1 MNSPS
6 MHGLSELLL
15 TISLVLL
22 LAVPLGRWIARV
34 LEPGPQPLPLAGLER
49 RLYQALGVQGE
60 EMTWPTYA
68 TGVLT
73 LSLGGVLLLYAL
85 QRLQGLLPLNDD
97 ALPAVP
103 ALLAFNTAIS
113 FVTNTNW
120 QAYGGESTM
129 STLTQMF
136 GLTMQNFLSAGVGL
150 AVLAALMRG
159 LTRKQ
164 SRTLGNVWVDVV
176 RGTLYV
182 LLPLSLIV
190 SLLLVWQG
198 VPQTMTASVPI
209 SALSDTTG
217 GDQRIPMGAVASQV
231 AIKQLGTNGGGFY
244 SVNSA
249 HPLENPTPLSNLIQV
264 VSILLIPAALCF
276 AFGRLSGNMRHGMA
290 VLASMTV
297 ILLGTALPTLAA
309 EQAGTPMLAKAGV
322 SLDASAVSSGGNMEG
337 KEVRHGIASSAIWAV
352 FTTAASNGSVN
363 AMHDSFTPLGGLFPM
378 WLMQLGEVVFGG
390 VGSGLYGMLVFAI
403 LAVFLAG
410 LMVGRTPEYLGKK
423 IEARDIKLAALVVLA
438 PSAFVLLGTA
448 ASVISEA
455 GKAGMLNAG
464 GHGFS
469 EVLYALSSAANNN
482 GSAFA
487 GLGANTPWYNL
498 LLGAAMWVGRFF
510 VILPVLALA
519 SALGSKPRVAPGP
532 GTLPTTGPIFV
543 VLLTGTVLLVGAL
556 TFLPALALGPIAEHL
571 QMLSA
576 LSLRVDG
583 GGLVA

>member
-1 MNSPS
+1 

-176 RGTLYV
+176 RSTLYV
-182 LLPLSLIV
+182 LLPLSLIM

-217 GDQRIPMGAVASQV
+217 GDQRIPMGAVASQI

-249 HPLENPTPLSNLIQV
+249 HPLENPTPLSNLIQM
-264 VSILLIPAALCF
+264 VSILLVPTALCF

-309 EQAGTPMLAKAGV
+309 EQAGTPMLANAGV

-390 VGSGLYGMLVFAI
+390 VGSGLYGMLLFAI

>member
-1 MNSPS
+1 MSAIS
-6 MHGLSELLL
+6 MHGFGELLL
-15 TISLVLL
+15 TISLVLM
-22 LAVPLGRWIARV
+22 LAAPLGQWIARV
-34 LEPGPQPLPLAGLER
+34 LEPGAKPLPLAGLER
-49 RLYQALGVQGE
+49 RLYRLLGVQGE
-60 EMTWPTYA
+60 EMSWTTYA
-68 TGVLT
+68 SGVLA
-73 LSLGGVLLLYAL
+73 LSLAGFLLLFGL
-85 QRLQGLLPLNDD
+85 QRLQGLLPLNGD

-103 ALLAFNTAIS
+103 SLLAFNTAVS

-129 STLTQMF
+129 STLTQML
-136 GLTMQNFLSAGVGL
+136 GLGMQNFLSAAVGM
-150 AVLAALMRG
+150 AVLAALIRG

-164 SRTLGNVWVDVV
+164 SKTLGNLWVDVV
-176 RGTLYV
+176 RSTLYV

-190 SLLLVWQG
+190 ALLLVWQG
-198 VPQTMTASVPI
+198 VPQTPSASVAV
-209 SALSDTTG
+209 SALADTTG
-217 GDQRIPMGAVASQV
+217 GEQRIPMGAVASQV
-231 AIKQLGTNGGGFY
+231 AIKQLGTNGGGFF

-276 AFGRLSGNMRHGMA
+276 SFGRLTGNVRHGLTI
-290 VLASMTV
+290 LASMTV

-309 EQAGTPMLAKAGV
+309 EQAGTPMLANAGV
-322 SLDASAVSSGGNMEG
+322 SLDATAASSGGNMEG
-337 KEVRHGIASSAIWAV
+337 KEVRHGIASSAIWSV

-448 ASVISEA
+448 ASVVTESGRA
-455 GKAGMLNAG
+455 GIFNPGS
-464 GHGFS
+464 HGFS

-482 GSAFA
+482 GSAFG
-487 GLGANTPWYNL
+487 GLGANSPWYNL
-498 LLGAAMWVGRFF
+498 LLGVAMWVGRFF

-519 SALGSKPRVAPGP
+519 SALGNKPRVAPGP

-571 QMLSA
+571 QMLSVISHYA
-576 LSLRVDG
+576 ID

>member
-73 LSLGGVLLLYAL
+73 LSLGGLLLLYVL

-176 RGTLYV
+176 RSTLYV

-264 VSILLIPAALCF
+264 VNILLIPAALCF
-276 AFGRLSGNMRHGMA
+276 SFGRLSGNMRHGMA

-309 EQAGTPMLAKAGV
+309 EQAGTPMLANAGV
-322 SLDASAVSSGGNMEG
+322 SLDATAANSGGNMEG

-448 ASVISEA
+448 ASVISDA

-464 GHGFS
+464 VHGFS

-576 LSLRVDG
+576 LSLRADG

>member
-176 RGTLYV
+176 RSTLYV

-217 GDQRIPMGAVASQV
+217 GDQRIPMGAVASQI

-249 HPLENPTPLSNLIQV
+249 HPLENPTPLSNLIQM

-309 EQAGTPMLAKAGV
+309 EQAGTPMLANAGV

-464 GHGFS
+464 VHGFS

-556 TFLPALALGPIAEHL
+556 TFLPALALGPIAENL

-576 LSLRVDG
+576 VSLRMDG